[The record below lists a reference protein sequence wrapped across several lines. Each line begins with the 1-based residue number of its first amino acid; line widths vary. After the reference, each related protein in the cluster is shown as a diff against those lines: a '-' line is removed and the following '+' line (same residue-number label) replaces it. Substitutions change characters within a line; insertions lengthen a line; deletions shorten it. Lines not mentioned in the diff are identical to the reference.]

1 MEDGSPEARAF
12 VGINPAARKD
22 TARRYVRMTLVG
34 AGADQSGSR
43 SQTDDLS
50 LRAERKPIADPATFM

>member
-1 MEDGSPEARAF
+1 M
-12 VGINPAARKD
+12 GINPAARKD
-22 TARRYVRMTLVG
+22 TARGYARMTLVG